1 MKKYFPKLFFV
12 FAFSL
17 FSNFLFGQG
26 PGSLFVDAGPD
37 ALADCASGG
46 CVDITA
52 TFLDT
57 YETASE
63 NYTVTS
69 IPYNPPF
76 PFNGLSNQMNPN
88 QDDQWSVVETLPFD
102 FCFFGNLETQFQV
115 GSNGV
120 LRFDVDA
127 TDVSNAWQFNSDL
140 PNNVEEAL
148 AEANVFTPVHDI
160 DPSPP
165 SNSEEIGY
173 EVLGTYPNRVLVVSY
188 FEVPMYSS
196 SCSTLEATQMAVF
209 YEFSNVIEIYI
220 RDKPVCNTWNSGNAA
235 LGIQNN
241 AGTVAYVP
249 PGRNTSDSPW
259 TATNE
264 AWSFTPIG
272 APTFVFEW
280 LDSAGN
286 VIGNTPTITVCPSGG
301 SETYTAHITYTNNC
315 NGDVVDL
322 FDDVV
327 VTTSAPFTV
336 DLGPDI
342 TTCDSNPIILDASA
356 NAPANAMYEWFFN
369 GVSQGAASNANP
381 TFTVTAPNS
390 GTYSVTVYDPADPTC
405 LISDSIEITFLNQPI
420 IDAPAIDL
428 FICDDGTTP
437 GIFDLTVN
445 TPIILGSQNPADYNI
460 TYHNSQTDADTGA
473 NPIPTPATYTITG
486 SNETI
491 CVRIED
497 LTGTCFATDCFE
509 ITYAAVTA
517 GAITPNPYPV
527 CDQDQDGTEMVN
539 LPALFDTMTL
549 NGQSPLQYNV
559 TYFLS
564 QADADNNI
572 GALPN
577 PYAVTSSPTTIFIR
591 VENNANPIC
600 FDTSQNFEIILDA
613 PPAFTAPPTYI
624 LCDDNNDGFFDFDLS
639 VMDAVITGGDPN
651 LAVTYHDT
659 QANADAGILPL
670 PTIYTN
676 NVQYNDVVYVRV
688 ESLVSSCYS
697 TTTLDL
703 EVRDSPLIVDPQPL
717 RMCDYNNTGDGF
729 EFFDLTLSEP
739 EVLNG
744 LDPTQYDIYYYEDIT
759 DAQTAGDAALTAP
772 DYSQAIPGAQ
782 TTNYQN
788 LTNPQTI
795 YVLVV
800 GNGTSTTS
808 NPNGA
813 SGCYNIAELQ
823 LIVDPLPATVTPTDR
838 YELCDD
844 AASGSTTD
852 GLSFFDLTTWNG
864 FITNNN
870 IALTVIW
877 FETLAD
883 EAADN
888 PIADPTA
895 FQNTIINEQTVFAR
909 VVDGN
914 GCKVIVPLTLRVN
927 PNPSPVIPTP
937 LEVCD
942 DDYDGFVQFTLTDKD
957 IEIIGGEPDV
967 IIEGYYNTQLLAENG
982 DVADH
987 LPIPYTNVVI
997 NTEQV
1002 WARAENTLT
1011 GCYTAVPLQLVVN
1024 PLPALPQI
1032 PGFGDLTRCDENG
1045 DGTALFNLE
1054 DNTPYLNGGLP
1065 LTDMTYG
1072 YYDNLI
1078 DAQAGNPPIAG
1089 TTAFPSMGQTIWV
1102 RVENTLTGCFRID
1115 SFELIVGTY
1124 PVITTPAEM
1133 EVCDDAQ
1140 SGSTTDGLSTFDL
1153 TQNNA
1158 LITGGDITLQVF
1170 YYETLADQTANN
1182 PIVTPE
1188 AYQNTTNP
1196 QVIYISVYNQTGCS
1210 ASTTV
1215 TLNVLPVPTPVT
1227 PTDLE
1232 VCDDDNDGF
1241 AQFDLTQKDAEII
1254 GGQVGVT
1261 VTYYVLETE
1270 AQAGTPSIPDPTVY
1284 QNINPN
1290 VQTVW
1295 ARAEFTIPPNDSG
1308 CFAVVPLNLVVLPTP
1323 VIDTLP
1329 DLLLCDTDGNNEETF
1344 DLTQQEPLIYGG
1356 QDPTDFLPVTY
1367 YDNPTDAQAGTG
1379 NIAVPTAYTGTAGQV
1394 IYVRLEFIATGC
1406 YTIGQFTLQVGTLPT
1421 VVPPTT
1427 YQLCDDLDE
1436 PNDGITI
1443 FDLTTKNN
1451 EITAGVLGI
1460 DVRYYETYQD
1470 AQDDTNR
1477 IDPETA
1483 YQNQTNPQTI
1493 YVRVIDGNIP
1503 DCPNFTTLT
1512 IEVLPNP
1519 TPATPQPIAL
1529 CDDDNPGDEQEV
1541 FDLTVR
1547 EGEILNGGSWD
1558 VTYHESLNDALSGTP
1573 QIATP
1578 TAYTNTSNPQTIYV
1592 RVTNP
1597 LSPLGCFEIV
1607 ELPVIVNP
1615 LPDDTAAV
1623 EDYIICEVPFDGLAE
1638 FDLTTKIDEILN
1650 GQDPSIY
1657 QVSFYES
1664 LADAQAMTDP
1674 IVNTTTHQNIDVVT
1688 GAIIN
1693 PQTIYTGILNTDT
1706 GCYIGGVQTFN
1717 LEVKEGAEA
1726 TSPDAPFTIC
1736 DNLNQNDGIATFD
1749 LTDAGLQSEILNGQ
1763 DPAQYQISFY
1773 ATIEDA
1779 ATGNNPLPGSYVNII
1794 NPQVI
1799 YAVVTND
1806 ANTAPKCT
1814 ALAEVILKVEELPG
1828 IQLEAGYRVCLD
1840 ANNNPIPEEEGALSP
1855 PVLETGL
1862 DPNLYV
1868 FQWELDGSILF
1879 DEIGSS
1885 MVARQGGTYTVTATE
1900 LATGCSNTQSTTV
1913 TVSQPPLQY
1922 DAQVISGA
1930 FANIHTIE
1938 ATATGLGSYVF
1949 SLDDGPFQSGGT
1961 FTDVSAGEHTVTIKD
1976 ENGCGSVVIEVG
1988 VIDYPRYFTP
1998 NNDGYHDR
2006 WNIIGIATGDPTA
2019 KIYIFDRFGKLIKQL
2034 SPLSEGW
2041 DGTYNGNPLPSSD
2054 YWFRVE
2060 YTEQDVKKEFK
2071 GHFTLKR

>member
-1 MKKYFPKLFFV
+1 MKKIVLPILLFFTAFIYSQSIDV
-12 FAFSL
+12 NNPADPETSLTAEELLDQVFIDGGSCVTMNLTYLQENPDGVGNLSNRSWGYFDDGGTSFPFSEGIILSSGYAVSAEGPNSSGGTSDSGPGWNGDIDIETILNNQYGTTVDTNNATVFEFEFTSVLDEVSFEYIFASEEYEDQWECSDNFRDGFAFL
-17 FSNFLFGQG
+17 VKG
-26 PGSLFVDAGPD
+26 PGIPD
-37 ALADCASGG
+37 ISGAPFG
-46 CVDITA
+46 GVNIAAIPGSANVPVSTA
-52 TFLDT
+52 TIHLDPADDPVNGFLC
-57 YETASE
+57 
-63 NYTVTS
+63 
-69 IPYNPPF
+69 
-76 PFNGLSNQMNPN
+76 G
-88 QDDQWSVVETLPFD
+88 
-102 FCFFGNLETQFQV
+102 G
-115 GSNGV
+115 
-120 LRFDVDA
+120 
-127 TDVSNAWQFNSDL
+127 
-140 PNNVEEAL
+140 
-148 AEANVFTPVHDI
+148 
-160 DPSPP
+160 
-165 SNSEEIGY
+165 
-173 EVLGTYPNRVLVVSY
+173 EVLGVNYFPSLYVSNDNDNIND
-188 FEVPMYSS
+188 VPIEFDGLTVSL
-196 SCSTLEATQMAVF
+196 TTATVSIIPGAVYTMKMVIADRGDTSFDSAVF
-209 YEFSNVIEIYI
+209 LNAGSFNVGSVDIGI
-220 RDKPVCNTWNSGNAA
+220 DLTVGN
-235 LGIQNN
+235 NN
-241 AGTVAYVP
+241 ARCVG
-249 PGRNTSDSPW
+249 
-259 TATNE
+259 
-264 AWSFTPIG
+264 
-272 APTFVFEW
+272 
-280 LDSAGN
+280 
-286 VIGNTPTITVCPSGG
+286 
-301 SETYTAHITYTNNC
+301 ETYTIAPNITAPP
-315 NGDVVDL
+315 G
-322 FDDVV
+322 
-327 VTTSAPFTV
+327 TT
-336 DLGPDI
+336 
-342 TTCDSNPIILDASA
+342 
-356 NAPANAMYEWFFN
+356 YEWQYEDPP
-369 GVSQGAASNANP
+369 G
-381 TFTVTAPNS
+381 S
-390 GTYSVTVYDPADPTC
+390 GTYVSFVPPETNPTLDVTT
-405 LISDSIEITFLNQPI
+405 
-420 IDAPAIDL
+420 
-428 FICDDGTTP
+428 
-437 GIFDLTVN
+437 
-445 TPIILGSQNPADYNI
+445 
-460 TYHNSQTDADTGA
+460 
-473 NPIPTPATYTITG
+473 TG
-486 SNETI
+486 SYQLVVDFAGI
-491 CVRIED
+491 C
-497 LTGTCFATDCFE
+497 TTS
-509 ITYAAVTA
+509 
-517 GAITPNPYPV
+517 GAILIEFVPPPVIPPLPPYV
-527 CDQDQDGTEMVN
+527 
-539 LPALFDTMTL
+539 
-549 NGQSPLQYNV
+549 
-559 TYFLS
+559 
-564 QADADNNI
+564 
-572 GALPN
+572 
-577 PYAVTSSPTTIFIR
+577 
-591 VENNANPIC
+591 
-600 FDTSQNFEIILDA
+600 
-613 PPAFTAPPTYI
+613 

-639 VMDAVITGGDPN
+639 VMDAIITGGDPN
-651 LAVTYHDT
+651 LVVTYHDT
-659 QANADAGILPL
+659 QANADTGNLPL
-670 PTIYTN
+670 PAIYTN

-688 ESLVSSCYS
+688 ESLISSCYS

-703 EVRDSPLIVDPQPL
+703 EVRDSPLITDPQPL
-717 RMCDYNNTGDGF
+717 RMCDYNNPGDGF

-759 DAQTAGDAALTAP
+759 DAEAAGDAALTVP
-772 DYSQAIPGAQ
+772 DYSQAILGAQ

-800 GNGTSTTS
+800 GNGASTTS

-823 LIVDPLPATVTPTDR
+823 LIVDSLPVTVTPIDR

-844 AASGSTTD
+844 SASGSTTD
-852 GLSFFDLTTWNG
+852 GLSTFDLTTWNG
-864 FITNNN
+864 FITNSN

-877 FETLAD
+877 FETLSD

-888 PIADPTA
+888 PIPNPTA

-982 DVADH
+982 DVSDH
-987 LPIPYTNVVI
+987 LPIPYTNVVA

-1024 PLPALPQI
+1024 PLPALPQV
-1032 PGFGDLTRCDENG
+1032 PGFGDLTQCDESG

-1072 YYDNLI
+1072 YYDNQI

-1133 EVCDDAQ
+1133 EVCDDAD
-1140 SGSTTDGLSTFDL
+1140 SGSTTDGLATFDL

-1188 AYQNTTNP
+1188 SYQNTSNP
-1196 QVIYISVYNQTGCS
+1196 QVVYISVYNQTGCS
-1210 ASTTV
+1210 ATTTI
-1215 TLNVLPVPTPVT
+1215 TLNVLPIPTPVT

-1232 VCDDDNDGF
+1232 ECDADNDGF

-1254 GGQVGVT
+1254 GGQLGVT
-1261 VTYYVLETE
+1261 VSYYVLESD
-1270 AQAGTPSIPDPTVY
+1270 AQAGTPTIPDPTTY

-1290 VQTVW
+1290 VQTIW

-1344 DLTQQEPLIYGG
+1344 DLTQQEPLIYGT

-1367 YDNPTDAQAGTG
+1367 YDNPTDAQSGTG
-1379 NIAVPTAYTGTAGQV
+1379 NIAVPTAYTGTDGQV

-1427 YQLCDDLDE
+1427 YQLCDDLGE

-1451 EITAGVLGI
+1451 EITAGVFGI
-1460 DVRYYETYQD
+1460 DVRYYETSQD

-1477 IDPETA
+1477 IDPETS
-1483 YQNQTNPQTI
+1483 YQNQTNPQTL
-1493 YVRVIDGNIP
+1493 YVRIIDGNIP

-1519 TPATPQPIAL
+1519 TPVTPEPIAL
-1529 CDDDNPGDEQEV
+1529 CDDNNPGDEQEV

-1547 EGEILNGGSWD
+1547 EIDILNGEAWT
-1558 VTYHESLNDALSGTP
+1558 VTYHETLNDALSGTP

-1578 TAYTNTSNPQTIYV
+1578 TAYSNTSNPQTIYV

-1607 ELPVIVNP
+1607 ELPIIVNP
-1615 LPDDTAAV
+1615 LPDDTASV

-1664 LADAQAMTDP
+1664 SADAQAMTSP

-1688 GAIIN
+1688 GVIIN
-1693 PQTIYTGILNTDT
+1693 PQAIYTGILNTET

-1726 TSPDAPFTIC
+1726 TSPEAPFTIC
-1736 DNLNQNDGIATFD
+1736 DNLGVNDGIATFD

-1763 DPAQYQISFY
+1763 DPSQYQISFY
-1773 ATIEDA
+1773 ATPADA
-1779 ATGNNPLPGSYVNII
+1779 ETGANPLPGSYVNII

-1814 ALAEVILKVEELPG
+1814 AIAEVILKVEELPN
-1828 IQLEAGYRVCLD
+1828 IQLEGSYRLCLD
-1840 ANNNPIPEEEGALSP
+1840 ANNNPIPEEEGVPSP

-1862 DPNLYV
+1862 NPNLYV
-1868 FQWELDGSILF
+1868 FQWELDGTILF

-1885 MVARQGGTYTVTATE
+1885 MVAQQGGTYTVTATE

-1913 TVSQPPLQY
+1913 TLSQPPLQY

-1930 FANIHTIE
+1930 FANVHTIE

-1949 SLDDGPFQSGGT
+1949 SLDDGPFQAGGT
-1961 FTDVSAGEHTVTIKD
+1961 FTDVSAGDHIVTIKD

-2006 WNIIGIATGDPTA
+2006 WNIIGIATSDPTA

-2060 YTEQDVKKEFK
+2060 YTEQDIKKEFK